1 MKDISVHYLRSGD
14 RISLTDWRQSFSKMI
29 SFRNEKKKSYPDE
42 ILVLLSLS
50 VPIIN
55 KKYL

>member
-29 SFRNEKKKSYPDE
+29 SFMTKKSYPDE
-42 ILVLLSLS
+42 ILVLLSLN
-50 VPIIN
+50 VPITN